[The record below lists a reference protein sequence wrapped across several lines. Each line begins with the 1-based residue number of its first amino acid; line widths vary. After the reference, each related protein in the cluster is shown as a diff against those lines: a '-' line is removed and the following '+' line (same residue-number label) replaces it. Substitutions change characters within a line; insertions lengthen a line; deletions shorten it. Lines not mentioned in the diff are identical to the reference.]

1 MLKYLTDSAN
11 KLTLDELNAFNA
23 YFDHHLPASFLDFYL
38 KNNGGYL
45 HNNENSKPFMLGGFN
60 PIKYGDLPIEQL
72 NRDLV
77 ASFGELRNM
86 VPFAYDDG
94 GNYFYYPSNL
104 MIH

>member
-11 KLTLDELNAFNA
+11 KLTLDEINAFNA

-60 PIKYGDLPIEQL
+60 PIKYGALPIEQL
-72 NRDLV
+72 NSDL
-77 ASFGELRNM
+77 
-86 VPFAYDDG
+86 
-94 GNYFYYPSNL
+94 
-104 MIH
+104 